1 MSKTK
6 KTMLIVDDD
15 RSILRVFTRV
25 LERKGYTVTAVE
37 NGKDALRQIEKNHF
51 SAALI
56 DVRLPDM
63 EGTELLPK
71 IQETSPGTVKIVFT
85 GSPTVEAST
94 EAAKKSMDAF
104 LLKPVKPEVLLRIL
118 EEKLKDRAL

>member
-1 MSKTK
+1 
-6 KTMLIVDDD
+6 MLIVDDD